1 MERPASPP
9 LTGFQREI
17 ETLLIDLVT
26 VQRQLSDVQTAKKQ
40 VLISREL
47 EQLDQL
53 QQTERQHQQ
62 RLNQLLG
69 LRQHLMENMRRGG
82 IIGNSLYQQCHH
94 QGWLQE
100 GRLASLFRE
109 ARQLGMELRQQSWSL
124 WTLAQKAS
132 RYYTAALELIA
143 QGGNQQPT
151 YEQHPQN
158 SGGST
163 GGALLDASI

>member
-17 ETLLIDLVT
+17 ETLLTDLVH
-26 VQRQLSDVQTAKKQ
+26 VQRQLSEVQTVKKQ
-40 VLISREL
+40 VLIAREL
-47 EQLDQL
+47 DRLEKV
-53 QQTERQHQQ
+53 QQVERQHQQ
-62 RLNQLLG
+62 RLSQLLST
-69 LRQHLMENMRRGG
+69 RQHLIDNLRRTGVM
-82 IIGNSLYQQCHH
+82 GNSLYHQCHH

-100 GRLASLFRE
+100 GRLVSLFRE